1 MFTTFR
7 GRAGRFFRCGLVCIC
22 LQTALP
28 PANGT
33 PQWLDIP
40 YVRQVGSGCGAAVVA
55 MVVQYWAR
63 EDPAF
68 TSAAGESERINRML
82 PVSANG
88 MVSGSALKRYL
99 DERGFDA
106 FIFRGELTDLWQ
118 HFVKGRPVIVC
129 LGLKGPRAP
138 LHYAVVAG
146 LDGKGVWLNDPAR
159 GKLIREELA
168 PFQAA
173 WKATDNWTLL
183 AVPRQSR

>member
-1 MFTTFR
+1 MFTRFR
-7 GRAGRFFRCGLVCIC
+7 GPAGILC
-22 LQTALP
+22 LAAAWL
-28 PANGT
+28 PANGA
-33 PQWLDIP
+33 PHWLDIP

-63 EDPAF
+63 QDPAF
-68 TSAAGESERINRML
+68 AGAASESERINGML

-88 MVSGSALKRYL
+88 MISGSALKRYL
-99 DERGFDA
+99 EERGFDA
-106 FIFRGELTDLWQ
+106 FIFRGELADLRQ
-118 HFVKGRPVIVC
+118 HFEKGRPLIVC

-146 LDGKGVWLNDPAR
+146 LDDKAVWLNDPAR
-159 GKLIREELA
+159 GKLMREELA

-183 AVPRQSR
+183 AVPRQPR